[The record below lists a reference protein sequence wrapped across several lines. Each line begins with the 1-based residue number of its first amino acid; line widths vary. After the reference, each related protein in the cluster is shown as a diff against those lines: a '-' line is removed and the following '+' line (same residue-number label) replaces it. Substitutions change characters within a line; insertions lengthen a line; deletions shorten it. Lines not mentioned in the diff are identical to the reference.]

1 MDGESIPA
9 TPASSPV
16 SSCCDQRH
24 RIIEFSEKKTKEKL
38 EEKQHGG
45 SKCSFN
51 RIFIIYIYH
60 DLFIIFHV
68 SFREIGS
75 SQAIATLGVAAVA
88 LGEGKENSRIFGQ
101 VIRKIV

>member
-1 MDGESIPA
+1 MCAYAGTGDVLIVQELLRICSEPVDGESIPA

-45 SKCSFN
+45 SKYSFN
-51 RIFIIYIYH
+51 RIFIYI
-60 DLFIIFHV
+60 FIIFMTF
-68 SFREIGS
+68 S
-75 SQAIATLGVAAVA
+75 
-88 LGEGKENSRIFGQ
+88 
-101 VIRKIV
+101 